1 MNKPKLA
8 ITFNSLLQFNFTL
21 QIIKIGYNPNTMV
34 EANKNVT
41 DPEEIINVFTQAL
54 LEDNPFQLQIGT
66 QVFVYYTRF
75 TQDPWLAEDIA
86 DGVRLL
92 IAPLDP
98 PIGNIKIMSSKF
110 VTLELFTE
118 FHIVNAKLQ
127 FISRPNPESIE
138 LSFPTELILGKQK
151 RDSIRVTIDP
161 IWGLEIKAIRPSGIS
176 FTGIPTDL
184 STGGV
189 CFSTDTSIPIMT
201 KQFRM
206 QLVIMWPSRGVEVQ
220 ANAIMIKYHDKEG
233 DIFFR
238 AKFLFES
245 YDEAR
250 AMEELAS
257 ALQIRE
263 IKKREEL
270 FGIKK
275 NMDSANKEETAS
287 TAEEVRDPSP
297 EKQKTATPNKITNF
311 LKAVKPKL
319 KKQPPQ

>member
-1 MNKPKLA
+1 MADATNEGKR
-8 ITFNSLLQFNFTL
+8 
-21 QIIKIGYNPNTMV
+21 
-34 EANKNVT
+34 VT
-41 DPEEIINVFTQAL
+41 DPEEIIKIFSQAL

-75 TQDPWLAEDIA
+75 TKDSYLAEDIA

-98 PIGNIKIMSSKF
+98 PIGNIKIINSKF

-118 FHIVNAKLQ
+118 FYLVNAKLQ
-127 FISRPNPESIE
+127 FLSRPNPESIE
-138 LSFPTELILGKQK
+138 LSFPTQLLIGKQK
-151 RDSIRVTIDP
+151 RDSIRVSIDP
-161 IWGLEIKAIRPSGIS
+161 VWGLEVKAVRPSGIS

-189 CFSTDTSIPIMT
+189 CFSTETSIPIMA
-201 KQFRM
+201 KQFR
-206 QLVIMWPSRGVEVQ
+206 LLIIIMWPSRNVEVQ
-220 ANAIMIKYHDKEG
+220 AKAIMIKYHDKEG

-238 AKFLFES
+238 AKFLFEN

-263 IKKREEL
+263 IKKREDL

-275 NMDSANKEETAS
+275 IMDSASKADKS
-287 TAEEVRDPSP
+287 SIAEENSEPEP
-297 EKQKTATPNKITNF
+297 EKTSKTMPNFKKL
-311 LKAVKPKL
+311 LKLPKL
-319 KKQPPQ
+319 PS